1 MSTSLKVWLRR
12 FLFVSSVAVA
22 PLIAPTAIAAG
33 ADNSSQGG
41 GAQGQ
46 NSSVALEEIV
56 VTATRRE
63 LPLSKVP
70 DSVATLGPQSME
82 QQDVRSIADI
92 ARLVPGVNL
101 ASGGVGGDIGGWAS
115 NISIRGISSVTGSAT
130 TGVYIDDTPVQVRH
144 LGNASTNLYPQVF
157 DLERIEVLRGPQG
170 TLFGAGAEGGAIR
183 FLTEQ
188 PSFDRYSAYARTELA
203 NTEDG
208 GLTYEGGMAVGGPI
222 VQNELGFRVS
232 AWYRRDGGYV
242 DWVDPV
248 TQTTLKSNGNSV
260 DDNSFR
266 GAFGWKPMDRLVI
279 TFSAL
284 HETQV
289 RNGSPTFDASLS
301 DPSNGEFRSA
311 NYIAQKQTDRFTL
324 PSINVRYN
332 GTGFDVI
339 SNTSYLDRYA
349 NRLEDYT
356 PFLGA
361 LLLSNPFAYAPGQS
375 SPAYINDAEYSFS
388 QEVRVQSNTQGR
400 WDWLVGAFYSHS
412 NQAFY
417 QTNIDPYVNTVL
429 GFPLIPN
436 NGSLLFADQVKST
449 DKQIAGFGQVGYELL
464 TGLKLIA
471 GVRVS
476 RVNFNSSSAAEGAI
490 AGPQVLGSVSTQ
502 SEKPVLPKYGVS
514 YQVNPENMLYATVS
528 KGFRI
533 GGVNGPSDANCA
545 DELASIGLAAN
556 PETYKSDS
564 VWSYEVGSKSRLL
577 NDRLVIYASAYDIE
591 WSNIQRLISL
601 ANCGGGFVTN
611 LGNARSRGA
620 DLEIASRPIEGLTLG
635 TSFAYTDARLTQNV
649 FAGTSGAA
657 LASAYGLKGDPLGV
671 VPWSL
676 TASVEYEHPINN
688 GYTGYG
694 RIDIQHVSG
703 TNAPDPTVVGVD
715 PEVGGTNSYN
725 DLSIRLG
732 TRRTG
737 WNLSVFANNILN
749 ESPIISRWRYSTAPA
764 DQFFIEG
771 TLRPRTYGL
780 TASYRY

>member
-12 FLFVSSVAVA
+12 SSLLFGVAVA
-22 PLIAPTAIAAG
+22 PLIALTAAAAG
-33 ADNSSQGG
+33 AEISSEGGDAQDQGSG
-41 GAQGQ
+41 I
-46 NSSVALEEIV
+46 ALQEVI

-63 LPLSKVP
+63 EPLSKVP
-70 DSVATLGPQSME
+70 ESVATLGQNSMD

-157 DLERIEVLRGPQG
+157 DLGRIEVLRGPQG

-183 FLTEQ
+183 FITEQ
-188 PSFDRYSAYARTELA
+188 PSFDQYSGYARTELA
-203 NTEDG
+203 DTENG
-208 GLTYEGGMAVGGPI
+208 GLTYEAGAAVGGPV
-222 VQNELGFRVS
+222 VQDELGFRVS
-232 AWYRRDGGYV
+232 AWYRRDGGYI
-242 DWVDPV
+242 DWVDPL
-248 TQTTLKSNGNSV
+248 TQATTKSNANFV
-260 DDNSFR
+260 DDKSFR
-266 GAFGWKPMDRLVI
+266 GAFAWKPMDELVV
-279 TFSAL
+279 TFSVQN
-284 HETQV
+284 ETQV

-311 NYIAQKQTDRFTL
+311 NYVGQKQTDRFTL
-324 PSINVRYN
+324 PSINVRYH

-349 NRLEDYT
+349 TRTEDYT

-361 LLLSNPFAYAPGQS
+361 LLLSNPFAYGPGQS
-375 SPAYINDAEYSFS
+375 SPALINDAEYSFS

-400 WDWLVGAFYSHS
+400 WDWLVGAFYSHT

-417 QTNIDPYVNTVL
+417 QTNIDPYINTVL
-429 GFPLIPN
+429 GFPLIAN

-449 DKQIAGFGQVGYELL
+449 DKQIAGFGQVSYELL

-471 GVRVS
+471 GVRVEKAD
-476 RVNFNSSSAAEGAI
+476 FNSQSAAEGAI

-502 SEKPVLPKYGVS
+502 SERPVLPKYGVS

-545 DELASIGLAAN
+545 DELASIGLNAN
-556 PETYKSDS
+556 PEAYKSDS

-577 NDRLVIYASAYDIE
+577 NDRLLIYASAYDIE

-620 DLEIASRPIEGLTLG
+620 DIEIASRPIEGLTVE

-649 FAGTSGAA
+649 YAGTSGAA

-676 TASVEYEHPINN
+676 TASAQYEHPIGNV
-688 GYTGYG
+688 YTGYG

-703 TNAPDPTVVGVD
+703 TNAPDTAVVGVD
-715 PEVGGTNSYN
+715 PEVGGTDSYN
-725 DLSIRLG
+725 DLSVRFG

-737 WNLSVFANNILN
+737 WDLSFFVNNLLN
-749 ESPIISRWRYSTAPA
+749 ESPILSRSRYSTAPA

-771 TLRPRTYGL
+771 TMRPRTYGI
-780 TASYRY
+780 TATYRY